1 MMNQFEG
8 RGRIAK
14 AGKTLLLQDFDYVLP
29 KEKIALYPLADRSAA
44 KMLVLNRKDDSAE
57 HRTFKD
63 LIEYLKEGDVLV
75 LNNTRVIPARL
86 FGHRMTGSKAE
97 VLLLKPVSSNAQS
110 ATWEALVKPSGKI
123 KKGECFEVGQGAH
136 FINVKAMD
144 HPRKDDGRRLLEF
157 ECSDFPVFLEKAG
170 HMPLPPYI
178 HRDDEVSDREQYQ
191 TVFADKKGS
200 VAAPTAGLHFDKEL
214 LEAIKRKGVETV
226 EVTLD
231 VGYGTF
237 QIMQAPRIRD
247 HQMATETF
255 TISEAAATAIN
266 KAKQESRR
274 VIACGTTSV
283 RTLEAAVNSA
293 GVVESGQGA
302 TGLFI
307 FPPYQFKVVDAL
319 ITNFHFPKTSL
330 MVLVS
335 AFMGYEKTMDAYQTA
350 LDMDYRFASYGDG
363 MFIQ

>member
-1 MMNQFEG
+1 MSSSAPQSSSG
-8 RGRIAK
+8 RF
-14 AGKTLLLQDFDYVLP
+14 LSDFDYPLP
-29 KEKIALYPLADRSAA
+29 KERIALYPLAERSAA
-44 KMLVLNRKDDSAE
+44 KMLVVNRKDDSAE

-63 LIEYLKEGDVLV
+63 LPEYLKAGDVLV
-75 LNNTRVIPARL
+75 VNNTRVIPARL

-97 VLLLKPVSSNAQS
+97 VLLLKLVEKKADSVV
-110 ATWEALVKPSGKI
+110 WEALVKPSGKI
-123 KKGECFEVGQGAH
+123 KKSECFEVGQGAH
-136 FINVKAMD
+136 FITVKAVD

-157 ECSDFPVFLEKAG
+157 ETSDFPAFLEKAG

-191 TVFADKKGS
+191 TVYADKKGS

-214 LEAIKRKGVETV
+214 LEAIKNKGVEIV

-247 HQMATETF
+247 HQMAVETF
-255 TISEAAATAIN
+255 TISEAAAAAVN
-266 KAKQESRR
+266 KAKKEGRR

-307 FPPYQFKVVDAL
+307 YSPYEFKVVDAL

-330 MVLVS
+330 LVLVS